1 MILKKIKNFIQN
13 PKLLLFYM
21 DLNGLIRIDDAEFLK
36 IRYEK
41 AFNKELDLNNPK
53 TFNEKL
59 QWLKLHDRNPIYPKL
74 VDKYEVKKYVANII
88 GEEYIIPTLGIY
100 NNFDEIN
107 FDELPSQFVVKC
119 THDSGSTIVCKDKEK
134 FNINDCKRKINK
146 ALKKN
151 FYYISREWPYK
162 NVKPKIL
169 IEEYK
174 EDQSGELK
182 DYKVYSFNGKAD
194 YVMACFDRFN
204 DGPKFIYYDKK
215 WNIKKE
221 FSNDGLKYGDKINL
235 EKPKNLDKMFEF
247 AEILSKGIDFV
258 RVDFYEV
265 NNKLYFGELTFYP
278 SGGFDNT
285 RTIECQKYLDKSLVI
300 NNKKGIK

>member
-1 MILKKIKNFIQN
+1 MSNIKKIIQN
-13 PKLLLFYM
+13 KIPDK
-21 DLNGLIRIDDAEFLK
+21 IFLK
-36 IRYEK
+36 WKYKKMLGEK
-41 AFNKELDLNNPK
+41 LDLNNPK

-59 QWLKLHDRNPIYPKL
+59 QWLKLNDRKEIYTTM
-74 VDKYEVKKYVANII
+74 VDKYEAKKYVANII